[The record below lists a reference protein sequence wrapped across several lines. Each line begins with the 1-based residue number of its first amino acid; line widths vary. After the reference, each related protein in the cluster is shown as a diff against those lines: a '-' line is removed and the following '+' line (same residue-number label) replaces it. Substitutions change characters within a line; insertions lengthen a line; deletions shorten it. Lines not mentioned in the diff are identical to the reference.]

1 MRSLTEQQI
10 ATLKTGLDNR
20 SRELSAEIRAELAAS
35 DDEQHRNLANAAA
48 NSNGESLDRAF
59 VDVEVAL
66 IDRQVKELRDIEAAR
81 QRMHNGAYG
90 TCADCEEAVP
100 YARLLA
106 YPIAKRCI
114 TCQQEHDKTHAHENT
129 PRL

>member
-10 ATLKTGLDNR
+10 ATLKTSLDHR
-20 SRELSAEIRAELAAS
+20 TLELTAEIRAELAAS
-35 DDEQHRNLANAAA
+35 DDEQHRTLANTAPDTT
-48 NSNGESLDRAF
+48 GEALARAF
-59 VDVEVAL
+59 IDVEIAL
-66 IDRQVKELRDIEAAR
+66 IDRHVNELRDIEAAR
-81 QRMHNGAYG
+81 QRMHNGVYG

-100 YARLLA
+100 YARLMA

-114 TCQQEHDKTHAHENT
+114 ACQQKHDKLYAHEGT

>member
-1 MRSLTEQQI
+1 MRNLTEQQVT
-10 ATLKTGLDNR
+10 ALKTSLDQR
-20 SRELSAEIRAELAAS
+20 TRILAEEIRTELAAS
-35 DDEQHRNLANAAA
+35 DDEQHRNLANAAPDTT
-48 NSNGESLDRAF
+48 GESLARAF

-81 QRMHNGAYG
+81 QRMHNGSYG
-90 TCADCEEAVP
+90 TCTDCEEAVP
-100 YARLLA
+100 YARLVA

-114 TCQQEHDKTHAHENT
+114 ACQEKHDKTHAHEST

>member
-20 SRELSAEIRAELAAS
+20 TRELSAEIRAELAAS

-66 IDRQVKELRDIEAAR
+66 IDRQIKELRYIEAAR

-114 TCQQEHDKTHAHENT
+114 TCQQKHDKTHAHENT